1 MYNIPAT
8 IQDPALFPTLRQ
20 AVATS
25 DLSPAITS
33 AKIKLTEGCNLRC
46 VMCSYWRSVPRGE
59 LTQEE
64 VLRVIGEMQELG
76 LKKVHF
82 SGGEL
87 FLRPDAVEILC
98 ATAAR
103 GINVNLTTNG
113 TLLTREIARE
123 LVRGRIHSMSFS
135 LDGPDARTHDRI
147 RGHRGAF
154 QSTLRGIRF
163 VDEERRRQGR
173 RLYIR
178 INTVLQKRNYT
189 LHAEMIDLAA
199 RLGAVELRPMPV
211 DENPKRR
218 KVSLSAEQIQE
229 YNQAVAPEVAA
240 RRAFHGFPT
249 HPDSVHPF
257 GRTPEEVA
265 LSAQGQYARGF
276 YRRHI
281 CFVPWLHTFLDWHGN
296 VFLCCMTRGQM
307 PALGS
312 VRQNSIREIFNGD
325 AYRAVRRQFLDER
338 LAVCHRCD
346 DFRPENRLLNRAL
359 VSPCQQAEPE

>member
-8 IQDPALFPTLRQ
+8 IGDAALFPIFRE
-20 AVATS
+20 AVKSS
-25 DLSPAITS
+25 DLSPVITS

-46 VMCSYWRSVPRGE
+46 VMCNYWRSAPEGE
-59 LTQEE
+59 LTRDE
-64 VLRVIGEMQELG
+64 VLRIIAEMRELG

-113 TLLTREIARE
+113 TLLNKEMVRE

-147 RGHRGAF
+147 RGQKGAF
-154 QSTLRGIRF
+154 EAAVRGIRL
-163 VDEERRRQGR
+163 VDEDRRRQDR

-178 INTVLQKRNYT
+178 INSVLQKRNY
-189 LHAEMIDLAA
+189 LQHAEMIDLAA
-199 RLGAVELRPMPV
+199 RLGAIELRPMPV

-218 KVSLSAEQIQE
+218 KVSLSLEQIQE
-229 YNQAVAPEVAA
+229 YNQVVAPEVAA
-240 RRAFHGFPT
+240 RRAFHGFST
-249 HPDSVHPF
+249 DPDYIYPF
-257 GRTPEEVA
+257 GRTENELA
-265 LSAQGQYARGF
+265 LSGRGKYARGF
-276 YRRHI
+276 YQRHV

-307 PALGS
+307 PSLGNA
-312 VRQNSIREIFNGD
+312 RRNSMREIFNGE
-325 AYRAVRRQFLDER
+325 AYRAIRRQFLEER
-338 LAVCHRCD
+338 PAVCHRCD
-346 DFRPENRLLNRAL
+346 DFRAENRLLNREL
-359 VSPCQQAEPE
+359 LLK